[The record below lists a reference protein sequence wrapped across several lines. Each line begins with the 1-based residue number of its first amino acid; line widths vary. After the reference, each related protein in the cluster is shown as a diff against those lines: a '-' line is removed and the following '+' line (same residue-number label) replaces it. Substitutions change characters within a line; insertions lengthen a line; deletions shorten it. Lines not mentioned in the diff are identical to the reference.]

1 MFSQLY
7 LLKFLSLISKKK
19 KKGFILNIEL
29 NLADFEFVI
38 LVDGVDI
45 CIWLREREREREHW
59 GWGWGFRSEN
69 RQS

>member
-7 LLKFLSLISKKK
+7 LLKFLSLISKKKK

-45 CIWLREREREREHW
+45 CIWLRERERAL
-59 GWGWGFRSEN
+59 GLGL
-69 RQS
+69 